1 MGISKI
7 KVCCLIIFLL
17 ATIQDVA
24 AQINFGI
31 KAGYLRSKTATEIID
46 KWHNGFCAG
55 AVLSYD
61 ISKEFALRCDLFYST
76 RGYEEND
83 GIVDK
88 NGVIRDVK
96 ANFGYINLPILV
108 EYNVL
113 PFAAIQAG
121 PQFGLQTNRT
131 LYYDDV
137 KQNDAL
143 FGEKQIFD
151 FSLVAGIKLKYKNLF
166 AELQY
171 QHGLTSA
178 YRHVDIFKTK
188 AISVNLGY
196 MFNLKK

>member
-1 MGISKI
+1 MS
-7 KVCCLIIFLL
+7 CHLPPYR
-17 ATIQDVA
+17 QDHNLDCR
-24 AQINFGI
+24 Q
-31 KAGYLRSKTATEIID
+31 TE
-46 KWHNGFCAG
+46 
-55 AVLSYD
+55 
-61 ISKEFALRCDLFYST
+61 
-76 RGYEEND
+76 
-83 GIVDK
+83 
-88 NGVIRDVK
+88 
-96 ANFGYINLPILV
+96 P
-108 EYNVL
+108 
-113 PFAAIQAG
+113 
-121 PQFGLQTNRT
+121 

-151 FSLVAGIKLKYKNLF
+151 FSLVVGIKLKYKNLF